1 VERAGGSTAGRFEEE
16 QRVRHRHAWR
26 NRRGAAL
33 VEAAVTISLFLTMV
47 FGMLD
52 LGIALFR
59 KHVVT
64 EAARQGARNAIIHGY
79 FAPNNSTMNAWGPT
93 PSYYPPLPSS
103 QSLYSSAQFYAM
115 QADNTSEELVSTIRP
130 YLAGLDPSTVQIRI
144 NWLDGNNDT
153 GNRVTVDV
161 IVPYQ
166 HIVPFIFNNSTIT
179 LGGSSTMT
187 ILH

>member
-1 VERAGGSTAGRFEEE
+1 
-16 QRVRHRHAWR
+16 
-26 NRRGAAL
+26 L

-79 FAPNNSTMNAWGPT
+79 FAPNNSTMNAWGKT
-93 PSYYPPLPSS
+93 PSYYPALTS
-103 QSLYSSAQFYAM
+103 QSLYPYPFYSVR
-115 QADNTSEELVSTIRP
+115 ADNTSDELASTIRP
-130 YLAGLDPSTVQIRI
+130 YLPGLDPSTVQIQI
-144 NWLDGNNDT
+144 QWPDGNNDT
-153 GNRVTVDV
+153 GNRVTVTV
-161 IVPYQ
+161 TPVPYQ
-166 HIVPFIFNNSTIT
+166 HIIPFIFNYSTIDIS
-179 LGGSSTMT
+179 GSSTMT